1 MINTGDVKK
10 TFLQFEV
17 QIMFG
22 RQGKDV
28 VNSSGVI
35 AVVGMGGYSYIIHVN
50 TDGNTQEFVLSYNRV
65 EDMIH
70 HHLKGSG
77 GVGETKK
84 HNCRFIEAITCFES
98 GLVFITFLDTDVVVP
113 LADVQFCIDVGA
125 AQVSDKV
132 CDERKWI
139 LIPYSVVVDVS
150 IVSNR
155 TWLSV
160 LLGNEKERR
169 GVLGF

>member
-1 MINTGDVKK
+1 
-10 TFLQFEV
+10 
-17 QIMFG
+17 MFG